1 MSNVVLNGEP
11 KLHVEILSPTQT
23 YYNSLALSVSARNK
37 VGPFDVLD
45 GHANFF
51 SILTKGDVA
60 VNIGMGSRILTF
72 PISGGIMKV
81 TQNKVTLF
89 VDIDSAYLA
98 ATEDNDADKHAKK

>member
-1 MSNVVLNGEP
+1 MSRVALSGEP
-11 KLHVEILSPTQT
+11 KLHVKILSPTQV

-37 VGPFDVLD
+37 VGPFDILD

-51 SILTKGDVA
+51 SILTKGDVS
-60 VNIGMGSRILTF
+60 VNIGMGSKILTF

-89 VDIDSAYLA
+89 VDIDSGYLA
-98 ATEDNDADKHAKK
+98 ATEAKSAKA

>member
-1 MSNVVLNGEP
+1 MSHPLLSGDP
-11 KLHVEILSPTQT
+11 KLHVQILSPTQT
-23 YYNSLALSVSARNK
+23 YYNSLALSISARNK

-60 VNIGMGSRILTF
+60 VNIGMGGHVLTF

-81 TQNKVTLF
+81 NQNKVTLF

-98 ATEDNDADKHAKK
+98 ATEDDSPKAH